1 MGEKDHAPA
10 QFCAIAPA
18 AFDRLP
24 MIVIVWFIID
34 ATTGLVEFMLA
45 NAPIASVRFPVT

>member
-1 MGEKDHAPA
+1 MEKKDQAP

-18 AFDRLP
+18 AFARLP

-45 NAPIASVRFPVT
+45 NSPIASVRFPVT